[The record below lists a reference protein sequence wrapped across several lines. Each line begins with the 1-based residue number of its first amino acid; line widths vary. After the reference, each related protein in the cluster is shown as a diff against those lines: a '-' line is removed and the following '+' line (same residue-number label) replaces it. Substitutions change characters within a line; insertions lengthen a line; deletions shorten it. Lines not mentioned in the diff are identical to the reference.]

1 MISIAGLTPR
11 QKTLM
16 DLLWNCET
24 MEQVEL
30 MVKALPTHKDRVD
43 AAGLIQIATWESLE
57 EEEGLDAYAD
67 LACIAISN
75 ARS

>member
-1 MISIAGLTPR
+1 
-11 QKTLM
+11 
-16 DLLWNCET
+16 